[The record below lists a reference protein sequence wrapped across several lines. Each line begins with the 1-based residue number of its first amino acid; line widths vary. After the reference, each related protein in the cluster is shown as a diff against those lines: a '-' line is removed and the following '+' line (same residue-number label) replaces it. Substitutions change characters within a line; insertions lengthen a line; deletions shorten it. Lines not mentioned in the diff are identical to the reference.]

1 MKPVTQRRKLIS
13 TIKSLM
19 SIYWKA
25 VGTPLVPTYMLYDLK
40 EVLRWIDRTSF
51 PKVFKL
57 RKGTGSVNVKL
68 VHSATAARAL
78 AERAF
83 SFGFSPGPHY
93 GQDVLKHY
101 RATKKHGD
109 LLKAAKRIPRALAT
123 ILNDREMMEVEKE
136 YVYFRLRSG

>member
-1 MKPVTQRRKLIS
+1 MKPLTQRRKLIS

-25 VGTPLVPTYMLYDLK
+25 GGTPLVPTYMFYDLK
-40 EVLRWIDRTSF
+40 EVLRWINRTSF

-57 RKGTGSVNVKL
+57 RKGTGSANVKL
-68 VHSATAARAL
+68 VHSATAAH
-78 AERAF
+78 AF

-101 RATKKHGD
+101 RVTKKHGD
-109 LLKAAKRIPRALAT
+109 LLKAVKRIPRALAT

-136 YVYFRLRSG
+136 YVHFRLRSG